1 MTTTTLPPVEFEHNP
16 AKCPK
21 TGPSYHRNGVAGWGF
36 GVTILAAP
44 GVTDDMVVAVA
55 FSPEDDNEITVD
67 DFHHA
72 PRLPLIRHLAGL
84 EPRPDGF
91 RGSHYDGT
99 TATIVF
105 DDELLGAMVAIIDVD
120 GFDDGKIAVFKV
132 ETLPD
137 VRFMVNSW
145 RGDTYMEAVA
155 PWLAETIEAR
165 RRFL

>member
-1 MTTTTLPPVEFEHNP
+1 MTTATLPPVEFEHNP
-16 AKCPK
+16 DKCPK
-21 TGPSYHRNGVAGWGF
+21 FGPSYHRNGVAGWGF

-67 DFHHA
+67 DFRHA

-99 TATIVF
+99 TATI
-105 DDELLGAMVAIIDVD
+105 AIVDVD

-155 PWLAETIEAR
+155 PWLAETIEAH